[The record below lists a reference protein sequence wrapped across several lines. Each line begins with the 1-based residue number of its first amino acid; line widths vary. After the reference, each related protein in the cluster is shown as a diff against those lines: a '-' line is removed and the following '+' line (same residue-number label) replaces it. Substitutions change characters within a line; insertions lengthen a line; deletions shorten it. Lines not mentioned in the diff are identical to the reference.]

1 MACACKSRKAGQPT
15 AVKQVVKKA
24 PSKAPRSSSST
35 APKKQIV
42 KRNMRRPISLY
53 HNPTDKGY
61 LIGGYDSYPSI
72 FMSSYFKLSISI
84 SSGNESRGR
93 RYS

>member
-42 KRNMRRPISLY
+42 KRNMRRPI
-53 HNPTDKGY
+53 
-61 LIGGYDSYPSI
+61 
-72 FMSSYFKLSISI
+72 
-84 SSGNESRGR
+84 
-93 RYS
+93 